1 MTKELYKQTRR
12 KKTCIYAATSFY
24 VAGKDYP
31 VYVDQA
37 GKEYTKG
44 KDGMYDLVGKTSSKF
59 VDKTYSTAMVNT
71 KEHDDGA

>member
-1 MTKELYKQTRR
+1 MRYKQTKR

-24 VAGKDYP
+24 IQGKDYP

-59 VDKTYSTAMVNT
+59 VDKVVGTSVVNT
-71 KEHDDGA
+71 KVYDDGA